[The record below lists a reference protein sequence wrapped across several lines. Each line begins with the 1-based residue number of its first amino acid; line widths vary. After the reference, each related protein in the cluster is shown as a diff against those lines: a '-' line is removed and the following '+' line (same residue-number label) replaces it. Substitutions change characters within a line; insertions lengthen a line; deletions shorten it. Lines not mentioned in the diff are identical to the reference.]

1 MDIGKLYNIFTTCR
15 GKVAT
20 DSRKISGGELFFALK
35 GENFDGNEYAL
46 KALEAGAAYA
56 VVDKNSPVSAA
67 AADEPRLIPVP
78 DAILALRAL
87 ARYHRDRFAIPVL
100 GLTGTNGKTTTKE
113 LIKAVLSA
121 RFRTHAT
128 CGNLNNNIGVP
139 LTILGMPADTEIA
152 VIEMGASHPGDIK
165 ELVDIAAPDFGLI
178 TNVGK
183 GHLLGFGSF
192 EGVKATKGEMYDFIA
207 ENGGGA
213 GIVFIN
219 QDNPLL
225 VDMATSRG
233 FVTMPEGCAFDRA
246 AFLGRDRR
254 KSASKKLLAVPYGL
268 HFSGARVLE
277 SDAAYPYLRLLL
289 ADGREVD
296 TNLVGSYNADNVLA
310 ALCIGRFFGVP
321 ETEAIAAVA
330 SYVPSNNRS
339 QMQRTRRNILI
350 VDAYNANPSS
360 MKAALD
366 NFSGFDAAKKI
377 VLLGDMLELG
387 DESVTE
393 HAKVLHSVAD
403 YGFEGY
409 FVGEE
414 FRKAGAERCFR
425 TSDEL
430 AAYIASHEAEFS
442 SAAILIKGSRGTRME
457 KVVPT
462 L

>member
-1 MDIGKLYNIFTTCR
+1 MDIDKLYGIFLSCGCVT
-15 GKVAT
+15 T

-46 KALEAGAAYA
+46 KALDDGAAYA
-56 VVDKNSPVSAA
+56 VVDESSPVAVA
-67 AADEPRLIPVP
+67 AADDPRLIPVP
-78 DAILALRAL
+78 DTLHALWAL
-87 ARYHRDRFAIPVL
+87 ARHHRDKFSIPVL

-113 LIKAVLSA
+113 LINAVLSTK
-121 RFRTHAT
+121 FRTHAT

-139 LTILGMPADTEIA
+139 LTVLGMSADTEIA
-152 VIEMGASHPGDIK
+152 IIEMGASHPGDIK

-207 ENGGGA
+207 GNAGGA
-213 GIVFIN
+213 GTVFVN
-219 QDNPLL
+219 HDNPLL
-225 VDMATSRG
+225 LEMAAARG
-233 FVTMPEGCAFDRA
+233 FGAAPDGYSFDRE
-246 AFLGRDRR
+246 AFLGRDRQ
-254 KSASKKLLAVPYGL
+254 KCNSGKLLAVSYGL
-268 HFSGARVLE
+268 HFSGAKVLD
-277 SDAAYPYLRLLL
+277 SDSAHPYLRLRLS
-289 ADGREVD
+289 DGKLVD

-321 ETEAIAAVA
+321 ETDAVAAVA

-339 QMQRTRRNILI
+339 QMQRTGRNILI

-366 NFSGFDAAKKI
+366 NFAGFDATKKI
-377 VLLGDMLELG
+377 VLLGNMLELG
-387 DESVTE
+387 DESVAE
-393 HAKVLHSVAD
+393 HAKVLQAVAD
-403 YGFEGY
+403 YGLEGY

-414 FRKAGAERCFR
+414 FRKAGAGNWFG

-430 AAYIASHEAEFS
+430 AAYIEAHEPEFT

-457 KVVPT
+457 KVIPA

>member
-1 MDIGKLYNIFTTCR
+1 
-15 GKVAT
+15 
-20 DSRKISGGELFFALK
+20 
-35 GENFDGNEYAL
+35 
-46 KALEAGAAYA
+46 
-56 VVDKNSPVSAA
+56 
-67 AADEPRLIPVP
+67 
-78 DAILALRAL
+78 
-87 ARYHRDRFAIPVL
+87 
-100 GLTGTNGKTTTKE
+100 
-113 LIKAVLSA
+113 
-121 RFRTHAT
+121 
-128 CGNLNNNIGVP
+128 
-139 LTILGMPADTEIA
+139 
-152 VIEMGASHPGDIK
+152 
-165 ELVDIAAPDFGLI
+165 
-178 TNVGK
+178 
-183 GHLLGFGSF
+183 
-192 EGVKATKGEMYDFIA
+192 MYDFIA

-213 GIVFIN
+213 GTVFIN

-225 VDMATSRG
+225 VEMATSRG
-233 FVTMPEGCAFDRA
+233 FVTMPEDCAFDRA

-268 HFSGARVLE
+268 HFSEARVLE
-277 SDAAYPYLRLLL
+277 SDAAHPYLRLLL

-296 TNLVGSYNADNVLA
+296 THLVGSYNADNVLA
-310 ALCIGRFFGVP
+310 ALCIGRFFGIP

-339 QMQRTRRNILI
+339 QMQRTSRNILI

-366 NFSGFDAAKKI
+366 NFSGFDAARKI

-387 DESVTE
+387 DESVAE

-414 FRKAGAERCFR
+414 FCKAGAERCFR

-457 KVVPT
+457 KVVPI

>member
-1 MDIGKLYNIFTTCR
+1 
-15 GKVAT
+15 
-20 DSRKISGGELFFALK
+20 
-35 GENFDGNEYAL
+35 
-46 KALEAGAAYA
+46 
-56 VVDKNSPVSAA
+56 
-67 AADEPRLIPVP
+67 
-78 DAILALRAL
+78 
-87 ARYHRDRFAIPVL
+87 
-100 GLTGTNGKTTTKE
+100 
-113 LIKAVLSA
+113 
-121 RFRTHAT
+121 
-128 CGNLNNNIGVP
+128 
-139 LTILGMPADTEIA
+139 MPADTEIA

-207 ENGGGA
+207 GNGGGA
-213 GIVFIN
+213 GTVFIN
-219 QDNPLL
+219 QENPLL
-225 VDMATSRG
+225 VEMATSRG
-233 FVTMPEGCAFDRA
+233 FVTMPEDCAFDRA

-277 SDAAYPYLRLLL
+277 SDAAHPYLRLLL

-296 TNLVGSYNADNVLA
+296 THLVGSYNADNVLA

-339 QMQRTRRNILI
+339 QMQRSSRNILI

-366 NFSGFDAAKKI
+366 NFSGFDAARKI

-387 DESVTE
+387 DESV
-393 HAKVLHSVAD
+393 
-403 YGFEGY
+403 
-409 FVGEE
+409 
-414 FRKAGAERCFR
+414 AEPCSQQFQTARR
-425 TSDEL
+425 
-430 AAYIASHEAEFS
+430 
-442 SAAILIKGSRGTRME
+442 
-457 KVVPT
+457 
-462 L
+462 

>member
-1 MDIGKLYNIFTTCR
+1 MDINKLYSIFISCD
-15 GKVAT
+15 GKVTT
-20 DSRKISGGELFFALK
+20 DSRKISGGEFFFALK

-56 VVDKNSPVSAA
+56 VVDEGSPVASA

-78 DAILALRAL
+78 DTLRAL
-87 ARYHRDRFAIPVL
+87 WTLARHHRDRFSIPVL

-113 LIKAVLSA
+113 LVNAVLSA
-121 RFRTHAT
+121 KFRTHAT
-128 CGNLNNNIGVP
+128 SGNLNNNIGVP
-139 LTILGMPADTEIA
+139 LTVLGISSDTEIA

-207 ENGGGA
+207 GNDGGA
-213 GIVFIN
+213 GTVFVN

-225 VDMATSRG
+225 VEMAASRG
-233 FVTMPEGCAFDRA
+233 FVAAPGDYVFDRA
-246 AFLGRDRR
+246 TFLGRDRR
-254 KSASKKLLAVPYGL
+254 KRASERLLAVPYGL
-268 HFSGARVLE
+268 NFSGTRVLTP
-277 SDAAYPYLRLLL
+277 DAAHPYLRLLL
-289 ADGREVD
+289 ADGKQVE
-296 TNLVGSYNADNVLA
+296 TKLVGSYNADNVLT
-310 ALCIGRFFGVP
+310 ALCIGHFFGVP
-321 ETEAIAAVA
+321 EADAIAAVA

-339 QMQRTRRNILI
+339 QMQRTGRNILI

-366 NFSGFDAAKKI
+366 NFAGFDAAKKI
-377 VLLGDMLELG
+377 VLLGNMLELG
-387 DESVTE
+387 DESVAE
-393 HAKVLHSVAD
+393 HAKVLRAVAD
-403 YGFEGY
+403 YGLEGY

-414 FRKAGAERCFR
+414 FRKAGAERCFS

-430 AAYIASHEAEFS
+430 AAYIASHESGFS

-457 KVVPT
+457 KVIPV

>member
-1 MDIGKLYNIFTTCR
+1 
-15 GKVAT
+15 
-20 DSRKISGGELFFALK
+20 
-35 GENFDGNEYAL
+35 
-46 KALEAGAAYA
+46 
-56 VVDKNSPVSAA
+56 
-67 AADEPRLIPVP
+67 
-78 DAILALRAL
+78 
-87 ARYHRDRFAIPVL
+87 
-100 GLTGTNGKTTTKE
+100 
-113 LIKAVLSA
+113 
-121 RFRTHAT
+121 
-128 CGNLNNNIGVP
+128 
-139 LTILGMPADTEIA
+139 
-152 VIEMGASHPGDIK
+152 
-165 ELVDIAAPDFGLI
+165 
-178 TNVGK
+178 
-183 GHLLGFGSF
+183 
-192 EGVKATKGEMYDFIA
+192 
-207 ENGGGA
+207 
-213 GIVFIN
+213 
-219 QDNPLL
+219 
-225 VDMATSRG
+225 
-233 FVTMPEGCAFDRA
+233 MPEGCVFDRA

-254 KSASKKLLAVPYGL
+254 KCASKKLLAVPYGL
-268 HFSGARVLE
+268 HFSGARGLE
-277 SDAAYPYLRLLL
+277 SDAAHPYLRLLL

-409 FVGEE
+409 FVGDE

-457 KVVPT
+457 KVVPK